1 MVTREALLELARAG
15 YASGLEWRL
24 RGSRDGAESV
34 AMLVAEGLKV
44 DDFRF
49 KAERARLGSGV
60 PGLVV
65 RAEGAT
71 GGGSIGI
78 VVFLEGPGGTVWLK
92 VPPHRGAAS
101 QGAWHPDNNG
111 RLFAHYLHT
120 LRQEYEKLGYASTSG
135 TVEARSILE
144 EASQQ
149 VGTAEA
155 SYVGI
160 GSMCRRALI
169 SLADELYGSHML
181 PPGAQPPKG
190 DDAATKLKYII
201 RHCLAGTSET
211 YRRASEALAK
221 ATWDLAT
228 SLSHRKT
235 ASREEAEVCVDQT
248 SVLIETVARLA
259 LKKRPHD

>member
-44 DDFRF
+44 GDFRF

-120 LRQEYEKLGYASTSG
+120 LRQEYERLAYASTSG
-135 TVEARSILE
+135 TLEARSILE

-149 VGTAEA
+149 VAVAEV
-155 SYVGI
+155 SYVGV
-160 GSMCRRALI
+160 GSTCRRALI
-169 SLADELYGSHML
+169 SLADEVYRPGML
-181 PPGAQPPKG
+181 PQGAQPPRG
-190 DDAATKLKYII
+190 DDATTKLRYAV
-201 RHCLAGTSET
+201 RRWLAGSSER
-211 YRRASEALAK
+211 YREGVEAVVK
-221 ATWDLAT
+221 GTWDIAVA
-228 SLSHRKT
+228 LSHRRA

-248 SVLIETVARLA
+248 SVLIETVARLS
-259 LKKRPHD
+259 LEKRPHD